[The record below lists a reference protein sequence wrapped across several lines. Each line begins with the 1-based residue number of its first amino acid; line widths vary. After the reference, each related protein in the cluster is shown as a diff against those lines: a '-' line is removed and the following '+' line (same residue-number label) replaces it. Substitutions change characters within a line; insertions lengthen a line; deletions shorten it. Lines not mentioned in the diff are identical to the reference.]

1 MDYCDGGN
9 VKELY
14 RAAQWGSKGGKG
26 SVMSEGCI
34 SSLMY
39 QVAEALNFMHS
50 QHLIHRDIKPSSL
63 LVSSSGLVSVTNLGN
78 LRKIAKTT
86 GQAASV
92 VGSTCYMSPERI
104 VGVHFTNS
112 ADIWGLGLTVLECV
126 CGGYPFE
133 QHQHNYMALL
143 EHIVQSPCPVDLV
156 EPSDLPA
163 GLADVLRLCLDKVAS
178 KRPTAQQLLDMQFVS
193 SGKKA
198 QEELANLVRALLGDA
213 AGKGDPQMSPTGAG
227 DKSPPQNKKPG
238 LTPLGGIPV

>member
-1 MDYCDGGN
+1 MDFCDGGN

-14 RAAQWGSKGGKG
+14 RAAQWGSRGGQG
-26 SVMSEGCI
+26 SVMSKGCV

-39 QVAEALNFMHS
+39 QIAEGLNFMHS

-63 LVSSSGLVSVTNLGN
+63 LVSSSGLVTVTNLGN

-92 VGSTCYMSPERI
+92 VGTTCYMSPERI

-133 QHQHNYMALL
+133 QHQHNYIALL

-156 EPSDLPA
+156 DPRDLPP

-178 KRPTAQQLLDMQFVS
+178 KRPTAQQLLKMEFVS
-193 SGKKA
+193 SGKHA
-198 QEELANLVRALLGDA
+198 QEELGNLVCALLGGEGA
-213 AGKGDPQMSPTGAG
+213 KGDPQMSPTGSGEA
-227 DKSPPQNKKPG
+227 SPPHDKKPG
-238 LTPLGGIPV
+238 LTPLGGIPC